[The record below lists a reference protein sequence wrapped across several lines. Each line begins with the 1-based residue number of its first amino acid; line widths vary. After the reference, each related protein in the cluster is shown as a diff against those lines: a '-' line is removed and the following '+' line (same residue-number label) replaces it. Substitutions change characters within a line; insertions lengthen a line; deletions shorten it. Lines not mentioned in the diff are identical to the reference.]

1 MDSRVIDHFKKI
13 DGVLFS
19 ALETTGQID
28 HLVEASEDEYFANL
42 CRSIINQQ
50 ISNKAG
56 AAILLR
62 FKTLFPQ
69 GKITP
74 EIYLEL
80 KEERVREIGL
90 SRTKV
95 IYIRDLAEKI
105 IKREVAIYKLK
116 DLSNEEVISELIKVK
131 GIGVWTAEMFLM
143 NSLARED
150 IFSYG
155 DLGLRNAIKRLYGL
169 GDFNRG
175 EAAKIVEKWSPYK
188 TYASKI
194 LWKSLFPI
202 QMILGK

>member
-1 MDSRVIDHFKKI
+1 MDSRVIDHFKKA
-13 DGVLFS
+13 DSVLFS

-28 HLVEASEDEYFANL
+28 GLVEASIDEYFANL

-80 KEERVREIGL
+80 NKERAREVGL
-90 SRTKV
+90 SRTKAV
-95 IYIRDLAEKI
+95 YIRDLAEKI
-105 IKREVAIYKLK
+105 VSKEVDVYKLK
-116 DLSNEEVISELIKVK
+116 DLSDQEVISELTKVK

-143 NSLARED
+143 NSLAREN

-155 DLGLRNAIKRLYGL
+155 DLGLRNAIKRLYGFE
-169 GDFNRG
+169 DFKNG
-175 EAAKIVEKWSPYK
+175 KVGKIVEKWSPYK

-194 LWKSLFPI
+194 LWKSLS
-202 QMILGK
+202 

>member
-1 MDSRVIDHFKKI
+1 MDSRIIDHFKKV
-13 DGVLFS
+13 DEVLFS
-19 ALETTGQID
+19 ALETIGQID
-28 HLVEASEDEYFANL
+28 RLVEASTDEYFANL

-74 EIYLEL
+74 KIYLKL
-80 KEERVREIGL
+80 MEERVREVGL

-95 IYIRDLAEKI
+95 IYIKDLAEKI
-105 IKREVAIYKLK
+105 VKREVDIYKLK
-116 DLSNEEVISELIKVK
+116 DLSDQEVISELTKVK

-150 IFSYG
+150 IFSFG

-169 GDFNRG
+169 ENFNNG
-175 EAAKIVEKWSPYK
+175 EVGKIVEKWSPYK

-194 LWKSLFPI
+194 LWRSL
-202 QMILGK
+202 G